1 MEELKMYN
9 IENLIRANSWNQI
22 LDHVM
27 LQDTSAPASILS
39 YYLDDVKDNGT
50 IFCPLGYELYKVIGH
65 AIREEPDAFAAAIDT
80 GLMASAIRT
89 YVNAALDVWENW
101 DLMKNG
107 VLRLMSDP
115 RLICFISCHN
125 RTYIQYL
132 KDIDDEDE
140 WYAAY
145 DRLNGALCG
154 TFPKGYCA

>member
-1 MEELKMYN
+1 MN
-9 IENLIRANSWNQI
+9 TIVNLNNVNSWNEI

-27 LQDTSAPASILS
+27 LQDTCAPASILS
-39 YYLDDVKDNGT
+39 YYLDDVADNGT

-65 AIREEPDAFAAAIDT
+65 AIREEQEAFEAAIET
-80 GLMASAIRT
+80 GLMGSAIRT

-107 VLRLMSDP
+107 VLRLVSDP
-115 RLICFISCHN
+115 RLVCFISCRN
-125 RTYIQYL
+125 RVYIQYL

-145 DRLNGALCG
+145 DRLNGALCE
-154 TFPKGYCA
+154 TSPKGYCA